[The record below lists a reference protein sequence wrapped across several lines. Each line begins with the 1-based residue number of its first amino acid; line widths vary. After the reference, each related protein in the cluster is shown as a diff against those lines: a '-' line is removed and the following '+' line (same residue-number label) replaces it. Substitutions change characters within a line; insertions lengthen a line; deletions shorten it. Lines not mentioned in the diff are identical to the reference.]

1 MPKPPDRPAWPAR
14 KDASLTEAAPDGV
27 LPGTAEPMTRPDSAG
42 VDRTSADRSSAD
54 RPGAGVARAGGPGA
68 DLPSGDPAADPQT
81 ELLNRL
87 RRTPGL
93 EALVAE
99 AVATWRAREGAND
112 ESTPGWRAFS
122 DAFPTFWEF
131 SNRPR

>member
-1 MPKPPDRPAWPAR
+1 MTDFAQ
-14 KDASLTEAAPDGV
+14 EGV
-27 LPGTAEPMTRPDSAG
+27 LPDTADDISAGTA
-42 VDRTSADRSSAD
+42 
-54 RPGAGVARAGGPGA
+54 GASTTGA
-68 DLPSGDPAADPQT
+68 TTQA

-99 AVATWRAREGAND
+99 AVATWRAREGTGD
-112 ESTPGWRAFS
+112 DGTPGWRAFS